1 MYNAGDF
8 QGTETAVMIPFNAF
22 TSDDPSA
29 SVTVTDLVAG
39 DVVIFKDGSLTQR
52 SSAAGVAVDID
63 VDTNVGMHW
72 ITIDLTDN
80 TDAGFYAAGSQYLV
94 GLVGITVDGATLN
107 PIIGGFT
114 IGKMQIAANA
124 ALVALA
130 LDHLLA
136 VADADDVV
144 NDSVVGKLASTDG
157 DWSNFAKATDSLQSV
172 RDKLTDI
179 ETDTDVIDD
188 GTSGLVKIAQD
199 VAAVLVDT
207 GTTLQGEVDA
217 IQAAVITNAAGA
229 DVAADIIALKA
240 VADAIP
246 TTAMRGTDSAAL
258 ASVCTEA
265 RLAELDA
272 ANLPADVD
280 GLTAAVIT
288 NAAGT
293 DVAADII
300 AIKAVIDNLRAGA
313 IRKNVAF
320 SDFEFVMVLAADH
333 VTPATG
339 KTVTAE
345 RSIDGGAFASVG
357 GTIAEVSNGI
367 YQFDAAQADTN
378 GAMITWRFSETDC
391 DDFFFTFRTVT

>member
-8 QGTETAVMIPFNAF
+8 QGTETVTIPFNAF
-22 TSDDPSA
+22 SSDDPAA
-29 SVTVTDLVAG
+29 SITVTDLANT

-94 GLVGITVDGATLN
+94 GMVGVTMDAGTVTAF
-107 PIIGGFT
+107 IGGFS
-114 IGKMQIAANA
+114 IGKRQIAANA

-217 IQAAVITNAAGA
+217 IQAAVITNAAGV
-229 DVAADIIALKA
+229 DIAADIIALKA
-240 VADAIP
+240 ETATILAD
-246 TTAMRGTDSAAL
+246 TNELQTDNTP
-258 ASVCTEA
+258 V
-265 RLAELDA
+265 ELDA
-272 ANLPADVD
+272 IDSALVTISEYLDTEIAAILALLDDPRAEPGQGAPPVNADAMTKLDYLYKVARNKKVQDASSWSLYNDAEAVVD
-280 GLTAAVIT
+280 QKATVSD
-288 NAAGT
+288 AAG
-293 DVAADII
+293 VA
-300 AIKAVIDNLRAGA
+300 
-313 IRKNVAF
+313 
-320 SDFEFVMVLAADH
+320 
-333 VTPATG
+333 
-339 KTVTAE
+339 
-345 RSIDGGAFASVG
+345 
-357 GTIAEVSNGI
+357 
-367 YQFDAAQADTN
+367 
-378 GAMITWRFSETDC
+378 
-391 DDFFFTFRTVT
+391 TFGEIGSGP